1 MQVTFKINGK
11 TVKAERRENLLKVAR
26 REGFDIPGL
35 CYHEALSPYGAC
47 RLCLVEV
54 VEPSGRRR
62 ITTSCTYPVEEG
74 IEVFTDSE
82 RVLRDR
88 RMVLELL
95 LTRAPDAP
103 VLRELAE
110 EMGIERPRFEP
121 VEDGRGCILCGLCVR
136 VCSEVIGANAIGFA
150 GRGTRREV
158 TTPFHIQAD
167 ACIGCGACAE
177 VCPTGVIKVEDT
189 PDGKRILSYW
199 NTTIALTKCELCGRY
214 FTPEPGMERTKARLE
229 EALGVEL
236 PEDVLG
242 ICPEC
247 RRKEFG
253 RKMIIV
259 EPSDLR
265 EEV

>member
-1 MQVTFKINGK
+1 MTFKIDGEV
-11 TVKAERRENLLKVAR
+11 VKAERRENLLKVAR

-54 VEPSGRRR
+54 AEPSGRRR
-62 ITTSCTYPVEEG
+62 VATSCTYPVEEG
-74 IEVFTDSE
+74 IEVFTETE

-103 VLRELAE
+103 VLRELADK
-110 EMGIERPRFEP
+110 MGVEGTRFEP
-121 VEDGRGCILCGLCVR
+121 VEDGKGCILCGLCVR
-136 VCSEVIGANAIGFA
+136 VCSEAIGANAIGFA

-158 TTPFHIQAD
+158 TTPFHIQAE
-167 ACIGCGACAE
+167 ACVGCGACAE

-189 PDGKRILSYW
+189 PDGRRVLSYW

-214 FTPEPGMERTKARLE
+214 FAPEPGMAAFRGRLE

-236 PEDVLG
+236 PGLLR

-253 RKMIIV
+253 RKMTIV
-259 EPSDLR
+259 ETSGG
-265 EEV
+265 VGCQGS